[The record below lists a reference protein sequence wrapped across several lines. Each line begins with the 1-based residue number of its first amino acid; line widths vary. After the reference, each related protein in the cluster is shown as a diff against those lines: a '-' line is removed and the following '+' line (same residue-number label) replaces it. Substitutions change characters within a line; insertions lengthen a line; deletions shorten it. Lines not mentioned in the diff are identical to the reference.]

1 MNYYLFIPFF
11 LILLLF
17 LPIKLKLKFSC
28 NLLKLNGAFG
38 IFLFNKKIM
47 HQQFW
52 LKKRKIVL
60 KDENKTDIVEIEF
73 DSKEVIFADVFTKQI
88 KDKTKL
94 KELYLFYNL
103 GLNDAF
109 ISSMFAGIINLA
121 SLIFFT
127 NLKNTKPTASLCV
140 YDTVS
145 YNRLVLEFA
154 VKTVMT
160 ISLIDIAYSFVIS
173 LIITNRIAKE
183 KIKNQKQTK
192 SAEGV

>member
-52 LKKRKIVL
+52 LKERKIVL

-73 DSKEVIFADVFTKQI
+73 DSKEIIFADVFTKQI

-173 LIITNRIAKE
+173 LIITNRITKE

>member
-1 MNYYLFIPFF
+1 
-11 LILLLF
+11 
-17 LPIKLKLKFSC
+17 
-28 NLLKLNGAFG
+28 
-38 IFLFNKKIM
+38 
-47 HQQFW
+47 
-52 LKKRKIVL
+52 
-60 KDENKTDIVEIEF
+60 
-73 DSKEVIFADVFTKQI
+73 
-88 KDKTKL
+88 
-94 KELYLFYNL
+94 
-103 GLNDAF
+103 
-109 ISSMFAGIINLA
+109 MFAGIINLA

-173 LIITNRIAKE
+173 LIITNRITKE

>member
-109 ISSMFAGIINLA
+109 I
-121 SLIFFT
+121 
-127 NLKNTKPTASLCV
+127 
-140 YDTVS
+140 
-145 YNRLVLEFA
+145 
-154 VKTVMT
+154 
-160 ISLIDIAYSFVIS
+160 
-173 LIITNRIAKE
+173 
-183 KIKNQKQTK
+183 
-192 SAEGV
+192 

>member
-52 LKKRKIVL
+52 LKERKIVL

-73 DSKEVIFADVFTKQI
+73 DSKEVIFVDVFTKQI

>member
-94 KELYLFYNL
+94 KEFYLFYNL

-192 SAEGV
+192 SAEGL

>member
-52 LKKRKIVL
+52 LKERKIVL

-73 DSKEVIFADVFTKQI
+73 DSKEVIFVDVFTKQI

-173 LIITNRIAKE
+173 LIITNRITKE